1 MNLIVILVIFSC
13 ILIIGIFVYFE
24 YQDLKLLKSVTQP
37 NRGTRSERQM
47 VLQLLKKGIPPRAIF
62 HDLYFINKSGTISQV
77 DLIVATKVGI
87 IVFEIK
93 EYSGWLFGTGGQTN
107 WTQVLAYG
115 KEKYQFYNPI
125 IQNQKHILSI
135 INQLDQFRNIPFYS
149 VIVFFGNCQFKD
161 ISNVPEDVNLIKSW
175 EIRKTIDR
183 ILQENQPAN
192 YLNKFEI
199 VDLFDLAVKNGENE
213 SLREKHF
220 SNVQLVKTR
229 VNTFKRDS

>member
-1 MNLIVILVIFSC
+1 MILVIFSC

-37 NRGTRSERQM
+37 SRGTRSERQM
-47 VLQLLKKGIPPRAIF
+47 VLQLLKNGIPAQAIF

-77 DLIVATKVGI
+77 DLVVATKVGI

-93 EYSGWLFGTGGQTN
+93 EYSGWLFGTGDQTN

-125 IQNQKHILSI
+125 IQNQKHIVSI

-149 VIVFFGNCQFKD
+149 IIVFFGNCQFKD
-161 ISNVPEDVNLIKSW
+161 ISNVPEDVSLIKSW
-175 EIRKTIDR
+175 EIKNKIDG
-183 ILQENQPAN
+183 IINENQPAK
-192 YLNKFEI
+192 YLNKTEI
-199 VDLFDLAVKNGENE
+199 VNLFKIAVKNGEDEN
-213 SLREKHF
+213 LREKHF
-220 SNVQLVKTR
+220 SNVQLVKES
-229 VNTFKRDS
+229 VNKFKRNN

>member
-1 MNLIVILVIFSC
+1 MILVIFSC

-37 NRGTRSERQM
+37 SRGTRSERQM
-47 VLQLLKKGIPPRAIF
+47 VLQLLKNGIPAQVIF

-77 DLIVATKVGI
+77 DLVVATKVGI

-93 EYSGWLFGTGGQTN
+93 EYSGWLFGTGDQTN

-125 IQNQKHILSI
+125 IQNQKHIVSI

-149 VIVFFGNCQFKD
+149 IIVFFGNCQFKD
-161 ISNVPEDVNLIKSW
+161 ISNVPEDVSLIKSW
-175 EIRKTIDR
+175 EIKNTIDG
-183 ILQENQPAN
+183 IINENQPAK
-192 YLNKFEI
+192 YLNKTEI
-199 VDLFDLAVKNGENE
+199 VNLFKIAVKNGEDEN
-213 SLREKHF
+213 LREKHF
-220 SNVQLVKTR
+220 SNVQLVKES
-229 VNTFKRDS
+229 VNKFKRNN